1 MDLGS
6 KLRSLRSVEGALR
19 NLGRP
24 MTQPEVVRA
33 MKKEIGRSISQSYLS
48 QIESGARP
56 HLTATTRELLAKFF
70 RVEPGFLVNDP
81 EGYHSL
87 LISDLRVSEDQLD
100 AWLSA
105 GAERFGSDPKLAR
118 ALETLVQQ
126 PDTRAALLL
135 IAEILRAPGL
145 AEQLHEVLMPRSDA
159 AEARGRRA

>member
-1 MDLGS
+1 VDLGS

-48 QIESGARP
+48 QIESGTRP
-56 HLTATTRELLAKFF
+56 HLTANTRELLAKFF

-100 AWLSA
+100 AWLAA
-105 GAERFGSDPKLAR
+105 GADRFGSDPKLAQ
-118 ALETLVQQ
+118 ALQILVQQ

-145 AEQLHEVLMPRSDA
+145 AEQLNEILTPQGSA
-159 AEARGRRA
+159 A

>member
-1 MDLGS
+1 VDLGS

-48 QIESGARP
+48 QIESGTRP
-56 HLTATTRELLAKFF
+56 HLTANTRELLAKFF

-100 AWLSA
+100 GWLAA
-105 GAERFGSDPKLAR
+105 GAHRFASDPKLAQ
-118 ALETLVQQ
+118 ALEMLVQQ
-126 PDTRAALLL
+126 PDTRGALLL

-145 AEQLHEVLMPRSDA
+145 AQQLNEILMPQGSA
-159 AEARGRRA
+159 A

>member
-48 QIESGARP
+48 QIESGTRP
-56 HLTATTRELLAKFF
+56 HLTANTRELLAKFF

-100 AWLSA
+100 AWLAA
-105 GAERFGSDPKLAR
+105 GADRFGSDPKLAQ
-118 ALETLVQQ
+118 ALQILVQQ

-145 AEQLHEVLMPRSDA
+145 AEQLNEILRPQGSA
-159 AEARGRRA
+159 A

>member
-56 HLTATTRELLAKFF
+56 HLTANTRELLAKFF
-70 RVEPGFLVNDP
+70 RIEPGFLVNDP

-100 AWLSA
+100 AWLAS
-105 GAERFGSDPKLAR
+105 GANRFASDPKLAQ
-118 ALETLVQQ
+118 ALEILVQQ
-126 PDTRAALLL
+126 PDTLAALLL

-145 AEQLHEVLMPRSDA
+145 AEQLNEILMPQGSA
-159 AEARGRRA
+159 A